1 MDSSC
6 RAGVLATVQV
16 VLLLGGSRIKMTN
29 ALSLT
34 CSWKHTACYSRER
47 SCCPKTLVS
56 LATYLLSGDEPQAQ
70 HSNCVLQGLE
80 VTILATTTFF
90 LLKMFFSVLFFLC
103 ENENECLPCVRLAH
117 AVEEITENPE
127 GLG

>member
-1 MDSSC
+1 MQGWCPCYCSGC
-6 RAGVLATVQV
+6 FVAGRVSHQDDKCVEPDMLLEAHC
-16 VLLLGGSRIKMTN
+16 LLLTGEK
-29 ALSLT
+29 LL
-34 CSWKHTACYSRER
+34 
-47 SCCPKTLVS
+47 PKTLVS

-90 LLKMFFSVLFFLC
+90 LLKMFFSVLFSLC